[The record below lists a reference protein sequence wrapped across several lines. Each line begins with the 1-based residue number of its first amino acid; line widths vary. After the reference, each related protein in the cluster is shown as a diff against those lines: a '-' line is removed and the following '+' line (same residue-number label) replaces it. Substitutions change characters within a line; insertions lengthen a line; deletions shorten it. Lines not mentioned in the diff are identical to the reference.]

1 MAKPKIN
8 SKNKGSTAER
18 ELCKIFNSRFPNHS
32 FKKVPSSGSLFGG
45 SNRIQA
51 EGIDSGIVNALV
63 GDIIVPPNF
72 VFSVESKSYKEISF
86 WDLFNKSS
94 DLHQWFEQAEGD
106 AEFSKRKPMIV
117 AKFNN
122 KQRICFLKDKLEG
135 YVFEH
140 RNWYCYW
147 FDYVLKQED
156 NFFLK

>member
-1 MAKPKIN
+1 MAKQKIN
-8 SKNKGSTAER
+8 SKNKGNRGEN
-18 ELCKIFNSRFPNHS
+18 ELCKIFSERFSPIK
-32 FKKVPSSGSLFGG
+32 FKRNVSSGSLFGG

-72 VFSVESKSYKEISF
+72 IFSIESKSYKEISF

-140 RNWYCYW
+140 MGWYCYW
-147 FDYVLKQED
+147 LSEILNQED
-156 NFFLK
+156 DFFLE

>member
-1 MAKPKIN
+1 MAKQKIN

-18 ELCKIFNSRFPNHS
+18 ELCKILNTRFPEHS
-32 FKKVPSSGSLFGG
+32 FKRVPSSGALFGG
-45 SNRIQA
+45 KNSKFAN
-51 EGIDSGIVNALV
+51 GIDETITNALV
-63 GDIIVPPNF
+63 GDIIVPLNF

-140 RNWYCYW
+140 MGWYCYW
-147 FDYVLKQED
+147 LSEILNQED
-156 NFFLK
+156 NFFLE